1 MPIRDIDIADMLTT
15 TLYKLGRGRFEQIA
29 QEIQEY
35 FVMKH
40 LLTKRG
46 GVKIQSSGLGVK
58 ETLMN
63 NDGGYSQW
71 VGLYDED
78 TIVVGD
84 YLDQM
89 KVEWCRLTDNMAYER
104 RELLE
109 NKGAERVNNVIR
121 PRRVAMMLRVAKTL
135 EKAFFDTPDADNE
148 LVMWGLK
155 YWLVKNSAQGFNGG
169 YPTGFTRIGNVNLTK
184 SPTFKNWTDSYT
196 DVTKQD
202 LIKKM
207 RKAHRKTHWISPVS
221 AEEFRSET
229 GKKRQI
235 LVNEETISDMEDVGE
250 AQNENL
256 GRDLASMDDQMVFK
270 KHPIRPVPYLDSDT
284 TNPIYMIDLATFHPI
299 VLKGDYLRE
308 SDAKVAPKQ
317 HNVFVVH
324 VDLSVNTICTNRRA
338 NAVLSK

>member
-29 QEIQEY
+29 QELQEY
-35 FVMKH
+35 FVMKQ

-58 ETLMN
+58 QTLMN

-104 RELLE
+104 REMLE
-109 NKGAERVNNVIR
+109 NRGQERINNVIK
-121 PRRVAMMLRVAKTL
+121 PRRVAMMLRIAKTL
-135 EKAFFDTPDADNE
+135 EKAFFDTPDPDND

-155 YWLVKNSAQGFNGG
+155 YWLVKNAAQGFNGG

-184 SPTFKNWTDSYT
+184 SPTFKNWTDSYA
-196 DVTKQD
+196 DVTKGD

-207 RKAHRKTHWISPVS
+207 RKGHRKTHWVSPVS
-221 AEEFRSET
+221 AEEFRTET
-229 GKKRQI
+229 GQKRQI
-235 LVNEETISDMEDVGE
+235 LVNEETLSDMEDVGE

-256 GRDLASMDDQMVFK
+256 GRDLASMDDQIVFR
-270 KHPIRPVPYLDSDT
+270 KHPIRPVSYLEKDA
-284 TNPIYMIDLATFHPI
+284 TNPVYMIDLSTFHPI

-338 NAVLSK
+338 NAVFSK